1 MPSNALE
8 NKIMIRTLDLI
19 EGSETSEVAPQ
30 DGIFLVDNWIKV
42 VEGNNIATLV
52 EQRLRELKGQLQL
65 ANPDPERIR
74 GILLDLADHTAQI
87 GQSRNVDENTAT
99 ELEELA
105 TAIRKF
111 AVQL

>member
-8 NKIMIRTLDLI
+8 QKIYNRTL
-19 EGSETSEVAPQ
+19 ETIQGADINAVSPQ
-30 DGIFLVDNWIKV
+30 DGASLVDHWIKV
-42 VEGNNIATLV
+42 VEGNNVTTMV

-65 ANPDPERIR
+65 ANPDPERVR
-74 GILLDLADHTAQI
+74 GLLLDVADHTAQI

-105 TAIRKF
+105 TAIRQF